1 MTRLSKPDDCSSDVL
16 ILAEVAS
23 QFDWTER
30 TTSKPCSFQTWFNM
44 RTCDDTNFK
53 IGECFLVSVPDVST
67 LVWSNEMFTM
77 MLHFWLQATSSVESQ
92 RPLTGEGWM
101 FKSAGVKSARCQKE
115 REFES
120 RMNFQED
127 SQTWRRSFT
136 SCMVVIFHSMWVVH
150 LQLIPLLKTS
160 SRLVRPHCLDS
171 SDLFYFIKFFF
182 PRLNLSS
189 AWKPVFAKVSLRS
202 KWISSLT
209 GCDLKCLWAESEL
222 CVQSLSL
229 SFFPSPG

>member
-1 MTRLSKPDDCSSDVL
+1 MIVL
-16 ILAEVAS
+16 LAEVAS
-23 QFDWTER
+23 RFDWTEGR
-30 TTSKPCSFQTWFNM
+30 HQNLVPSKPDSIWGPVMIQISKLK
-44 RTCDDTNFK
+44 RV
-53 IGECFLVSVPDVST
+53 FLG
-67 LVWSNEMFTM
+67 F
-77 MLHFWLQATSSVESQ
+77 
-92 RPLTGEGWM
+92 R
-101 FKSAGVKSARCQKE
+101 ARCFTLWSGEMKCSPWCYIFDFKCGEPTPFDRWRLDVQVCWSE
-115 REFES
+115 ICQVSEG
-120 RMNFQED
+120 
-127 SQTWRRSFT
+127 TWVWVAHELSGRQSDLEKKFT

-171 SDLFYFIKFFF
+171 SDLFYFILFFF